1 MQAKDLSAELAFTR
15 SVCDN
20 LKEQLYHHQG
30 RCERAESDKKQLKF
44 AVKQLNA
51 KVQEYQLMIHK
62 MKNAYSTSRYDP
74 YEEDDLK
81 SFMSQD
87 SGISDTGVSPMNDK
101 GQQTLEDEVVEA
113 GVQCNLLNMQWL
125 QGICSEIDAQI
136 NTVDDII
143 EQNSNSLGVLGSV
156 FEDYDM
162 VKDVN
167 LEPDGGEGDGAI
179 RELIEEQSTDVS
191 EEILED
197 GGEEVEE
204 VLEDGGEEVEGFVE
218 VVEYPSPQYLN
229 EEREDEEVLLEDI
242 AEGDEEEE
250 EEYEVTHFDR
260 GC

>member
-1 MQAKDLSAELAFTR
+1 MNNVHFT
-15 SVCDN
+15 
-20 LKEQLYHHQG
+20 G
-30 RCERAESDKKQLKF
+30 RPQSPSE
-44 AVKQLNA
+44 
-51 KVQEYQLMIHK
+51 EYFI
-62 MKNAYSTSRYDP
+62 
-74 YEEDDLK
+74 
-81 SFMSQD
+81 
-87 SGISDTGVSPMNDK
+87 
-101 GQQTLEDEVVEA
+101 
-113 GVQCNLLNMQWL
+113 
-125 QGICSEIDAQI
+125 
-136 NTVDDII
+136 
-143 EQNSNSLGVLGSV
+143 
-156 FEDYDM
+156 FE
-162 VKDVN
+162 K
-167 LEPDGGEGDGAI
+167 LTDGAI

>member
-62 MKNAYSTSRYDP
+62 MKNAYSTSKYDP
-74 YEEDDLK
+74 YEDDDLR

-101 GQQTLEDEVVEA
+101 GQQTLEGEVEDT
-113 GVQCNLLNMQWL
+113 GVQCNLLNVQWL
-125 QGICSEIDAQI
+125 QGICNEIDAQI
-136 NTVDDII
+136 NSVDDII

-167 LEPDGGEGDGAI
+167 LEPDGGEGGRPLSPSQEYFLFEKLTDGAI
-179 RELIEEQSTDVS
+179 
-191 EEILED
+191 
-197 GGEEVEE
+197 EEVLEEPSTEGSVEEEE
-204 VLEDGGEEVEGFVE
+204 VLEDIEEG
-218 VVEYPSPQYLN
+218 N
-229 EEREDEEVLLEDI
+229 
-242 AEGDEEEE
+242 EEEE
-250 EEYEVTHFDR
+250 
-260 GC
+260 